1 MTDESTQ
8 SATAASS
15 ATANAKPAASS
26 ASGTGGAAAQS
37 TAVPAAR
44 AGASPAQPRM
54 SAAMYCARLAR
65 TRGQEV
71 AGLFRS
77 YCAKNNLH
85 FATVADFDAR
95 VADVLKTEA

>member
-1 MTDESTQ
+1 MADESTK
-8 SATAASS
+8 AGAASS
-15 ATANAKPAASS
+15 AAANAQPAVSS
-26 ASGTGGAAAQS
+26 TSGTGAPAAQTAAAPP
-37 TAVPAAR
+37 AVG
-44 AGASPAQPRM
+44 AGADRAQPRM
-54 SAAMYCARLAR
+54 SAARYCARLAR
-65 TRGQEV
+65 TRGQEI

>member
-1 MTDESTQ
+1 
-8 SATAASS
+8 
-15 ATANAKPAASS
+15 
-26 ASGTGGAAAQS
+26 
-37 TAVPAAR
+37 
-44 AGASPAQPRM
+44 M

-65 TRGQEV
+65 TRGQEI